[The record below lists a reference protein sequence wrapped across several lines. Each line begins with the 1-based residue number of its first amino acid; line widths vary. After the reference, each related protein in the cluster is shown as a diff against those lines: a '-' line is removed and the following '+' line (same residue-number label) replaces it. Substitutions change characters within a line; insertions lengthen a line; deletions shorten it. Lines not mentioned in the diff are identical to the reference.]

1 MTITEATVPTGAT
14 MPEDRRRATAP
25 EWRVAAAIA
34 RPEAIRLVRA
44 SLVPLALAVLMN
56 LPTNRSGVTDL
67 RAASYNAAFTF
78 LLLAAVV
85 LVVSHRAVTRDR
97 RHGSDEVLTA
107 TPAPLRARTAGHLLA
122 VVAPTALAAVVTAW
136 LGWDLTTRG
145 TTVGDVV
152 PAELAVGPLLVAG
165 AGCLGVLLARMWP
178 QAFTPYVACVVIAAF
193 ELGVNTPRLVGSGVR
208 WLAFWVEGSLWWTL
222 PRHSTAHLVYLLGLV
237 AMASLGALLRHGL
250 TRRLVALAVAA
261 VMVTTG
267 AAAAQMRQPQSVW
280 RRANAAF
287 ADPSSVQTCAERDGV
302 RYCAFEFSVDLID
315 HFEEMV
321 GAVRAVLPAS
331 AWPDD
336 LAVTQRVTA
345 LDFEYVGDSPRW
357 LPHLPDMPRERIR
370 QPDDGEIHP
379 GIDFGWSIGQE
390 TGFGVE
396 VAASVIGLPIVPDP
410 SDGSVCLAAG
420 QARAVVAL
428 WAGAHAADDADGRL
442 QRLLAQTEEALMT
455 SGGADDTQAV
465 SPIVDVDVYGGFA
478 VSLADMRL
486 ALRLLDRDDAAAR
499 IAERWDVLTDPATS
513 STQLADALDL
523 DDVGRVEPP
532 LEPSMAHIDPDI
544 ATLGRSCR

>member
-1 MTITEATVPTGAT
+1 MTLIEDALSGQGTVPSDPGR
-14 MPEDRRRATAP
+14 PPAP
-25 EWRVAAAIA
+25 EWRVAAAVA
-34 RPEAIRLVRA
+34 SREAIRLVRA
-44 SLVPLALAVLMN
+44 SLAPVALAVLMN
-56 LPTNRSGVTDL
+56 LPTTRGDISEL
-67 RAASYNAAFTF
+67 RPASYNAAFTF
-78 LLLAAVV
+78 LLFAAVV
-85 LVVSHRAVTRDR
+85 LVVSHRAVTRSR
-97 RHGSDEVLTA
+97 RLGSEEVLTA

-122 VVAPTALAAVVTAW
+122 VVAPTALAAVVAAW
-136 LGWDLTTRG
+136 LGWHLTVSG

-152 PAELAVGPLLVAG
+152 PAELAVGPVLVAG
-165 AGCLGVLLARMWP
+165 AGCLGVLLARLWP
-178 QAFTPYVACVVIAAF
+178 QAFTPYVACVVIAAL
-193 ELGVNTPRLVGSGVR
+193 ELGVNTPRLAGSGVR

-222 PRHSTAHLVYLLGLV
+222 PRHSTTHLVYLLGLV

-261 VMVTTG
+261 VVVTTG

-280 RRANAAF
+280 RRANAVF

-302 RYCAFEFSVDLID
+302 RYCAFVFSVDLID
-315 HFEEMV
+315 HFEAMV

-331 AWPDD
+331 VWPED

-370 QPDDGEIHP
+370 QPDDGEVHP

-390 TGFGVE
+390 TGFGVG

-410 SDGSVCLAAG
+410 RDGSVCLAAG
-420 QARAVVAL
+420 QARAVVTL

-442 QRLLAQTEEALMT
+442 QRLLARTEAAVVA
-455 SGGADDTQAV
+455 SAGADETRAV
-465 SPIVDVDVYGGFA
+465 FPIVDVDVYGGFA
-478 VSLADMRL
+478 VSLADVRL
-486 ALRLLDRDDAAAR
+486 ALRLLDRGDTAAR
-499 IAERWDVLTDPATS
+499 IAERWDALTDPATS
-513 STQLADALDL
+513 STQLADALGL
-523 DDVGRVEPP
+523 HDVGRVEPP

-544 ATLGRSCR
+544 ATLGRPCR